1 MLNAT
6 DDSEGT
12 LPPPLA
18 DLFLEEELNLPELIN
33 GNANDA
39 DGTNAATE
47 VRIAQ
52 FARRCVRVSCSSP
65 NLLLN
70 EGGLGNCWFYSV
82 WSKAKGHRRWLN
94 SPPGSGL
101 TGPCC
106 ANTDKFLTLMFNA
119 AAPEVEQI
127 IDDH

>member
-6 DDSEGT
+6 DDSEAT

-33 GNANDA
+33 GNANDD
-39 DGTNAATE
+39 DGTNAAAATE

-52 FARRCVRVSCSSP
+52 FARCCVRVSFHSP

-70 EGGLGNCWFYSV
+70 EGGLGNWWFYCRRSGRRL
-82 WSKAKGHRRWLN
+82 KATVAG
-94 SPPGSGL
+94 G
-101 TGPCC
+101 
-106 ANTDKFLTLMFNA
+106 
-119 AAPEVEQI
+119 
-127 IDDH
+127 